1 MSKKRF
7 AKVSVSI
14 WNDSKF
20 QGLST
25 EAKLIFIFLLTTQL
39 KTLLG
44 LVPVQKEAIAKACGL
59 SKRQGSKGFEEL
71 LHLGMIEYDEV
82 GLVWLRNF
90 FKHSGPDNSNV
101 VSAWPAASDLCPEC
115 DLKEKVLV
123 VAGEHCLARG
133 APFVKAFLNGFP
145 DYCPGM
151 GMGNGSSDGSPTKEK
166 IKEQKEQPEDEE
178 GLATVR
184 IRFPYHA
191 LPTQWRNL
199 CEKLRPDLDPN
210 YIFEKIFKHYSTVA
224 KNEERTAIQWT
235 ETWIGWL
242 KKERL

>member
-14 WNDSKF
+14 WNDGKF

-25 EAKLIFIFLLTTQL
+25 EAKLIFLFLLTTQL

-44 LVPVQKEAIAKACGL
+44 LVPVHKEAIAKACGL
-59 SKRQGSKGFEEL
+59 SKRQGGKGFEEL
-71 LHLGMIEYDEV
+71 LQQGMIEYDEV

-133 APFVKAFLNGFP
+133 AQFVKAFLKGFP

-151 GMGNGSSDGSPTKEK
+151 GIGNGSVDGSPIKEK
-166 IKEQKEQPEDEE
+166 REEQKEKTEED
-178 GLATVR
+178 LTTVR

-210 YIFEKIFKHYSTVA
+210 FIFEKLLKHYSTAA
-224 KNEERTAIQWT
+224 KHEERTASQWT

-242 KKERL
+242 KKERI

>member
-133 APFVKAFLNGFP
+133 AQFVKAFLKGFP

-151 GMGNGSSDGSPTKEK
+151 GIGNGSVDGSPIKEK
-166 IKEQKEQPEDEE
+166 REEQKEKTEED
-178 GLATVR
+178 LTTVR

-210 YIFEKIFKHYSTVA
+210 FIFEKLLKHYSTAA
-224 KNEERTAIQWT
+224 KHEERTASQWT

-242 KKERL
+242 KKERI

>member
-210 YIFEKIFKHYSTVA
+210 YIF
-224 KNEERTAIQWT
+224 
-235 ETWIGWL
+235 
-242 KKERL
+242 

>member
-20 QGLST
+20 RGLST

-166 IKEQKEQPEDEE
+166 IKEQKEQ
-178 GLATVR
+178 L
-184 IRFPYHA
+184 
-191 LPTQWRNL
+191 N
-199 CEKLRPDLDPN
+199 
-210 YIFEKIFKHYSTVA
+210 
-224 KNEERTAIQWT
+224 
-235 ETWIGWL
+235 
-242 KKERL
+242 